1 MAQVL
6 ASRNPHY
13 TVSAD
18 GIALFDPKLNEAAA
32 NFEKLTAF
40 VKKIRFRF
48 PQLKFLVHFYQKDFD
63 EITNITVDNDDGTQ
77 TVAQRQ
83 SLWDRK
89 WAEMTAAQA
98 TFCEEALVYILCNRV
113 SEKIANVLYKME
125 KDEDADAKALFMY
138 LRKSYGAPKDGGRS
152 MLTKL
157 SNMSLNACGDID
169 TLLNTMSTT
178 YDMDKSASGEKLA
191 EATLKAYLLASIS
204 HKSGRGPEELDST
217 YRDFQ
222 KRDASYATMA
232 DELRQLQIGDS
243 GTEHPIVIAN
253 PETPAGQ
260 TGQGIFSATGSSD
273 VNNKKDPN
281 AKPDKYRNRNRSGN
295 YRDRANDNNRDKQ
308 LVAAAVQ
315 AALTGRAKEEQAP
328 PIDFGGSMNC
338 MLNSYELLQTKNA
351 VDEAIGSMSRK
362 ADYDPKYCP
371 VVFDKPTGDAYI
383 HPDGYNYP
391 TQPVKDEV
399 RENETPNTRD
409 IYSTAPLDLGAYAS
423 GDADVGMLKGIIKIQ
438 AITRGKHMREN
449 EVKLYHNDND
459 SMPDLVDASV
469 TTASDLGS
477 EHDLVAFNDLGHI
490 GACDNVREDENE
502 VKLYHNDNDSMPDLV
517 DASVT
522 TASDLGSE
530 HDLVAFNDPGHTGA
544 CDNVREDEIANFDI
558 PDTRSDYDA
567 AMMHAQH
574 AHVMQTTAFLGAN
587 VMSSLGTI
595 VPIIKIQ
602 AIARKKYVLSYTA
615 HDSRYA
621 QEHQRPDLDTKAR
634 PQATVDKPTRPREE
648 RPKWHDEAK
657 NDLQAWVDSHAP
669 TCTIA
674 AATPVQCLADGGGH
688 RHDVHGYT
696 RTRLKVDNVIF
707 EVDNDNIVP
716 GFTTKVLSVGMLR
729 KQGFKMSLD
738 TEPCGF
744 YTPEEEWVAVN
755 EHDNLLYIDAEHAT
769 EAPTAP
775 ASGGVSTASGGVM
788 TPMLSQPGDYVTDG
802 HVEVVELFAGRGQLS
817 KAALRG
823 ARIVA
828 VGEIDE
834 TALEMLRAEHP
845 DALAMGDT
853 ARLEYRSVPWS
864 RHAYRIV
871 CGGFPC
877 QMVAPQGLQLCWDD
891 PRAAQALHFVAAVDA
906 NKPHAAIYENV
917 YSFWALMGPEFDKLM
932 AAIGYVPKVPGKTPR
947 IEFFRATEH
956 GSCLW
961 RDRIHRHYEPANIEL
976 GNLAEIEKSKLY
988 ATPQRL
994 EQHLLPAS
1002 EVPEEA
1008 FLPGEFKRLEAPRR
1022 AKDEDPYSP
1031 LIVATITTKPGDKVT
1046 AGSRVRIRGS
1056 GDAWSVLEVRQ
1067 HTVKLMRDERSN
1079 PTTVEVDKRSHRTL
1093 RGQSTYD
1100 ASRLMSPR
1108 TFGQDT
1114 PNMIVERPSSWP
1126 CVARPR
1132 DRSRVS
1138 YGRHDRPGLPREQQQ
1153 RHVGAIVDVMA
1164 DAISARAM
1172 GRASVAAAK
1181 LAPSATMA
1189 PMMSVPAPPPLLRP
1203 RALENAPSKLPAGA
1217 SATRRFL
1224 HLGMGHCGDKVQ
1236 TATAKDHNWT
1246 LTGDKVSDCR
1256 CKVDNMRAAPTF
1268 AISRSA
1274 EPRDERVWNID
1285 LMGPM
1290 QTKARSGARYVF
1302 VAVSQS
1308 VDGKP
1313 AMVFTHGLA
1322 KKSDAIKIGIPA
1334 HFAEFAA
1341 RDKPPR
1347 VYVSDLGG
1355 EFESRE
1361 SEEVFAR
1368 LAVVHRRRA
1377 PEAHVDVAENAIKRL
1392 TAIARTSMQTGVA
1405 ASLWEYAIHWAAD
1418 CLNVRAD
1425 PVSGTSA
1432 YEAYFG
1438 HKPDMTAICEFGAS
1452 VAALDNGQ
1460 RKRFDPNGVLTTYL
1474 GPARSHGC
1482 GAIYVYAQ
1490 QNVRVVRTWRFL
1502 AFAGEKLDAATLR
1515 VVSEP
1520 APADPAAD
1528 PEPPDNTRG
1537 YVWPPLGDARDDEPD
1552 GPEEPE
1558 EPEEAEADTR
1568 RTTRRRTVPERFQM
1582 VPGVPDGKWSGA
1594 GPAPRASCHSS
1605 PWHS

>member
-77 TVAQRQ
+77 TVTQRQ

-178 YDMDKSASGEKLA
+178 YDMYKSASGEKLA

-243 GTEHPIVIAN
+243 GTEHPIQIAA
-253 PETPAGQ
+253 P
-260 TGQGIFSATGSSD
+260 ATGGGVPFVTKHCD
-273 VNNKKDPN
+273 FHGECAHTTAECRVLQKDPN
-281 AKPDKYRNRNRSGN
+281 AKPDKSRNRNRSGN

-383 HPDGYNYP
+383 YPAGYNYP

-674 AATPVQCLADGGGH
+674 AATPAAAGVKF
-688 RHDVHGYT
+688 
-696 RTRLKVDNVIF
+696 TRLIA
-707 EVDNDNIVP
+707 E
-716 GFTTKVLSVGMLR
+716 LR
-729 KQGFKMSLD
+729 
-738 TEPCGF
+738 
-744 YTPEEEWVAVN
+744 
-755 EHDNLLYIDAEHAT
+755 
-769 EAPTAP
+769 
-775 ASGGVSTASGGVM
+775 
-788 TPMLSQPGDYVTDG
+788 
-802 HVEVVELFAGRGQLS
+802 
-817 KAALRG
+817 
-823 ARIVA
+823 
-828 VGEIDE
+828 
-834 TALEMLRAEHP
+834 
-845 DALAMGDT
+845 
-853 ARLEYRSVPWS
+853 
-864 RHAYRIV
+864 
-871 CGGFPC
+871 
-877 QMVAPQGLQLCWDD
+877 QMWED
-891 PRAAQALHFVAAVDA
+891 
-906 NKPHAAIYENV
+906 
-917 YSFWALMGPEFDKLM
+917 
-932 AAIGYVPKVPGKTPR
+932 
-947 IEFFRATEH
+947 
-956 GSCLW
+956 
-961 RDRIHRHYEPANIEL
+961 
-976 GNLAEIEKSKLY
+976 
-988 ATPQRL
+988 
-994 EQHLLPAS
+994 
-1002 EVPEEA
+1002 EEA
-1008 FLPGEFKRLEAPRR
+1008 L
-1022 AKDEDPYSP
+1022 
-1031 LIVATITTKPGDKVT
+1031 
-1046 AGSRVRIRGS
+1046 
-1056 GDAWSVLEVRQ
+1056 
-1067 HTVKLMRDERSN
+1067 
-1079 PTTVEVDKRSHRTL
+1079 
-1093 RGQSTYD
+1093 
-1100 ASRLMSPR
+1100 
-1108 TFGQDT
+1108 
-1114 PNMIVERPSSWP
+1114 
-1126 CVARPR
+1126 
-1132 DRSRVS
+1132 
-1138 YGRHDRPGLPREQQQ
+1138 
-1153 RHVGAIVDVMA
+1153 
-1164 DAISARAM
+1164 
-1172 GRASVAAAK
+1172 
-1181 LAPSATMA
+1181 
-1189 PMMSVPAPPPLLRP
+1189 
-1203 RALENAPSKLPAGA
+1203 
-1217 SATRRFL
+1217 
-1224 HLGMGHCGDKVQ
+1224 
-1236 TATAKDHNWT
+1236 
-1246 LTGDKVSDCR
+1246 
-1256 CKVDNMRAAPTF
+1256 
-1268 AISRSA
+1268 
-1274 EPRDERVWNID
+1274 
-1285 LMGPM
+1285 
-1290 QTKARSGARYVF
+1290 
-1302 VAVSQS
+1302 
-1308 VDGKP
+1308 
-1313 AMVFTHGLA
+1313 
-1322 KKSDAIKIGIPA
+1322 
-1334 HFAEFAA
+1334 
-1341 RDKPPR
+1341 
-1347 VYVSDLGG
+1347 
-1355 EFESRE
+1355 
-1361 SEEVFAR
+1361 
-1368 LAVVHRRRA
+1368 
-1377 PEAHVDVAENAIKRL
+1377 
-1392 TAIARTSMQTGVA
+1392 
-1405 ASLWEYAIHWAAD
+1405 
-1418 CLNVRAD
+1418 
-1425 PVSGTSA
+1425 
-1432 YEAYFG
+1432 
-1438 HKPDMTAICEFGAS
+1438 
-1452 VAALDNGQ
+1452 
-1460 RKRFDPNGVLTTYL
+1460 
-1474 GPARSHGC
+1474 
-1482 GAIYVYAQ
+1482 
-1490 QNVRVVRTWRFL
+1490 
-1502 AFAGEKLDAATLR
+1502 
-1515 VVSEP
+1515 
-1520 APADPAAD
+1520 
-1528 PEPPDNTRG
+1528 
-1537 YVWPPLGDARDDEPD
+1537 
-1552 GPEEPE
+1552 
-1558 EPEEAEADTR
+1558 
-1568 RTTRRRTVPERFQM
+1568 
-1582 VPGVPDGKWSGA
+1582 
-1594 GPAPRASCHSS
+1594 
-1605 PWHS
+1605 